1 MTGVQTCALP
11 IFIGVRVRSRVIVR
25 AARNQRDDVVNHNEA
40 ETPAVVEKV
49 VVPSP
54 PKPQVTDLAVKQPA
68 EQIQPAIPVKGL

>member
-1 MTGVQTCALP
+1 MQAIKSPLP
-11 IFIGVRVRSRVIVR
+11 
-25 AARNQRDDVVNHNEA
+25 AAIAVFVCVLAVAGLYGEYVVNHNES

-49 VVPSP
+49 VLPSP